1 MKSITLVF
9 CKVLICRC
17 IVFRIITLTY
27 SLATS
32 VPFSC
37 GIFVGQGHVCRYC
50 QNKGILFEKRTQF
63 HLSREIISLH
73 LSIWDIGLLC
83 QLCNQYKASASFTL
97 SVFRSNIFHQ
107 KALSINYFFVKVKVI
122 KHNKMPTSSVS
133 ASLPIPPLRP
143 PPAYLQTAWC
153 SCCNREQCVHT
164 SGRQTTGWK

>member
-17 IVFRIITLTY
+17 IVFRKITLTY

-63 HLSREIISLH
+63 HLSRETISLH

-83 QLCNQYKASASFTL
+83 QLCNQYKYPIRFPLVFSVLHLSVHFVLFYLTRFCLESFIIFLYMSLCLNSQLRKASF
-97 SVFRSNIFHQ
+97 SSFNFFIWFSRSCI
-107 KALSINYFFVKVKVI
+107 S
-122 KHNKMPTSSVS
+122 
-133 ASLPIPPLRP
+133 
-143 PPAYLQTAWC
+143 
-153 SCCNREQCVHT
+153 
-164 SGRQTTGWK
+164 

>member
-17 IVFRIITLTY
+17 IVFRKITLTY

-63 HLSREIISLH
+63 HLSRETISLH

-83 QLCNQYKASASFTL
+83 QLCNQYKYPIRFPLVFSVLHL
-97 SVFRSNIFHQ
+97 SVHFVLFYLTRFVWRVL
-107 KALSINYFFVKVKVI
+107 LSSCICRFV
-122 KHNKMPTSSVS
+122 
-133 ASLPIPPLRP
+133 
-143 PPAYLQTAWC
+143 
-153 SCCNREQCVHT
+153 
-164 SGRQTTGWK
+164 

>member
-83 QLCNQYKASASFTL
+83 QLCNQYLHKIMDTAQYKYPIRFPLVFSVLHL
-97 SVFRSNIFHQ
+97 SVHFVLFYLTRFVWRVL
-107 KALSINYFFVKVKVI
+107 LSSCICRFV
-122 KHNKMPTSSVS
+122 
-133 ASLPIPPLRP
+133 
-143 PPAYLQTAWC
+143 
-153 SCCNREQCVHT
+153 
-164 SGRQTTGWK
+164 

>member
-17 IVFRIITLTY
+17 IVFRKITLTY

-37 GIFVGQGHVCRYC
+37 GIFVVQGHVCRYC

-63 HLSREIISLH
+63 HLSRETISLH

-83 QLCNQYKASASFTL
+83 QLCNQYKYPIRFPLVFSYWAQNEAYMCRSAENVVRRLCF
-97 SVFRSNIFHQ
+97 
-107 KALSINYFFVKVKVI
+107 
-122 KHNKMPTSSVS
+122 NKLCTV
-133 ASLPIPPLRP
+133 
-143 PPAYLQTAWC
+143 
-153 SCCNREQCVHT
+153 
-164 SGRQTTGWK
+164 G